1 MDEHKPE
8 SDLERKI
15 SPIIDSA
22 MSRILGVKIDEL
34 NKDITD
40 RMKKRPT
47 LNLKIDV
54 KVSFSRAKNDFKR
67 SFLLDLLM
75 KHHAN
80 VSDVA
85 RLAKI
90 NRRTIHRLV
99 SPSTISKIR
108 QAMPRPS
115 YVRAENISLAIEE
128 VLDHYKQLIH
138 PDKFKEVYASVPTMS
153 KDLLEFIDEAPM
165 TLDEAESLFEK
176 EYLAEALK
184 LYNFNLKLVAQ
195 KIKLRYETVIRKVK
209 EYGLK

>member
-1 MDEHKPE
+1 MQEYKPE

-22 MSRILGVKIDEL
+22 MARILGVKIDEL

-40 RMKKRPT
+40 RLKKRPT

-54 KVSFSRAKNDFKR
+54 KVPFSKAKNDFKR
-67 SFLLDLLM
+67 SFLIDLLM

-85 RLAKI
+85 RVAKI

-99 SPSTISKIR
+99 SPSTIVKIR
-108 QAMPRPS
+108 HDMPRPA
-115 YVRAENISLAIEE
+115 YVKAENISLAIEE
-128 VLDHYKQLIH
+128 VLDHYRQVIH
-138 PDKFKEVYASVPTMS
+138 PDKFREVYASVPTMS
-153 KDLLEFIDEAPM
+153 KDLLEYIEEPHM
-165 TLDEAESLFEK
+165 TLDEAEIIFEK

-184 LYNFNLKLVAQ
+184 SFNNNLKLTAQ
-195 KIKLRYETVIRKVK
+195 KIRLRYETVLRKVK
-209 EYGLK
+209 EYDLK